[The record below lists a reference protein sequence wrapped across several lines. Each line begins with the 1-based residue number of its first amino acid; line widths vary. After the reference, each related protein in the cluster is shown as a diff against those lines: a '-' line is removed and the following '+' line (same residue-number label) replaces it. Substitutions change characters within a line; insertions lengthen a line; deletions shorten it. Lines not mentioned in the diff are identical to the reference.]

1 MSGKVIRLHS
11 EEEGGGATVSFDMAI
26 VPAWLFNRNAV
37 CPYCDAKETDY
48 VVDYIDL
55 KKSNKSVDIMECG
68 ECEEAYLVV
77 ENPSLLEAKEP
88 IFTKWHVV
96 DETIV

>member
-11 EEEGGGATVSFDMAI
+11 QDEGPGATVSFDMAI
-26 VPAWLFNRNAV
+26 VPGWLHARNPV
-37 CPYCDAKETDY
+37 CPYCESKDDDY
-48 VVDYIDL
+48 VIDYIDI
-55 KKSNKSVDIMECG
+55 KKSNRSVDIIQCA

-77 ENPSLLEAKEP
+77 EQPALLEAKEP

-96 DETIV
+96 DEMME